1 MKSTII
7 ALVAGLSSMVA
18 SKNVYNLHA
27 LDDVDQASNDKRD
40 AKNVPNLEFLKELS
54 ENGKRDAEP
63 KNVIN
68 LQDLKVGVDDEDE
81 GKEKRDAKNTP
92 NLIDLSNKFLQEEG
106 SDKVLNKRKNTFRI
120 SDFIHEENHGKGDA
134 KNTFDIAKFAKASNG
149 KRDEQEIL
157 NIPKEADA
165 NDNFVFTFNS
175 ADCYNNLLQSI
186 LPQLKSVSIF
196 AGYIRDNKDLNSK
209 TEALDSNMLI
219 ISPTDDAIENK
230 LSNLKPWEFPTL
242 LDEATTEQD
251 QDKIL
256 QDNLQ
261 NYLDGHI
268 VVAFQD
274 KINIE
279 DGDQGKEKV
288 VVTKLN
294 NGELLEIKQNMV
306 SQTFSVRVAAK
317 HKKWIPVV
325 TVRQVENGFIFVIDD
340 SLVKP

>member
-1 MKSTII
+1 MRATII
-7 ALVAGLSSMVA
+7 ALVASLSSMVV

-27 LDDVDQASNDKRD
+27 LDNHDQASNDKRD
-40 AKNVPNLEFLKELS
+40 AKNVPHLDNLKVSS

-68 LQDLKVGVDDEDE
+68 LQDLKIGVNEE
-81 GKEKRDAKNTP
+81 ENEKRDAKNTP
-92 NLIDLSNKFLQEEG
+92 NLVDLSNKFLHDE
-106 SDKVLNKRKNTFRI
+106 SDKDLAKRKNTFRI
-120 SDFIHEENHGKGDA
+120 SDFIHEENHDKRDA
-134 KNTFDIAKFAKASNG
+134 KNTFKIAKFAKASTK
-149 KRDEQEIL
+149 KRDGQEVL
-157 NIPKEADA
+157 NLPDGEETKD
-165 NDNFVFTFNS
+165 DYVFTFNS

-196 AGYIRDNKDLNSK
+196 AGYIRDNKELNSR
-209 TEALDSNMLI
+209 TESLESNMLI
-219 ISPTDDAIENK
+219 VSPTDDAIENK
-230 LSNLKPWEFPTL
+230 LSNLKPWEFPASL
-242 LDEATTEQD
+242 NEAKTEQE

-268 VVAFQD
+268 VIDLQD
-274 KINIE
+274 KISIE
-279 DGDQGKEKV
+279 DGNEDKEKI

-294 NGELLEIKQNMV
+294 NGELLEIKQDIA

-317 HKKWIPVV
+317 QKKWIPVV

>member
-92 NLIDLSNKFLQEEG
+92 NLI
-106 SDKVLNKRKNTFRI
+106 
-120 SDFIHEENHGKGDA
+120 
-134 KNTFDIAKFAKASNG
+134 
-149 KRDEQEIL
+149 
-157 NIPKEADA
+157 
-165 NDNFVFTFNS
+165 
-175 ADCYNNLLQSI
+175 DCYNNLLQSI